1 MLRRVC
7 FEQKAKYIV
16 TSFEISWRRL
26 KNSEEEIVLTIDYYC
41 PCQAILPLIDRSP
54 IQAMAGIISTGAI
67 AALHVWPRGLVA
79 QDSSAGKG
87 SLRVGGHRWRHTPP
101 RTKKGLAPTQLAV
114 RSKKGGGEEWVLA
127 IDVGT
132 GGTKA
137 ALVTSLG
144 SVASSAFHPHPAPSS
159 SPAYDFQTKFS
170 GIVRG

>member
-1 MLRRVC
+1 V
-7 FEQKAKYIV
+7 F
-16 TSFEISWRRL
+16 
-26 KNSEEEIVLTIDYYC
+26 TIDYCC
-41 PCQAILPLIDRSP
+41 PRQTILPLNDRSP
-54 IQAMAGIISTGAI
+54 IRAMAGIISTGAV
-67 AALHVWPRGLVA
+67 AALHVWPRALVA

-144 SVASSAFHPHPAPSS
+144 SVASSAFHPHSAPSS
-159 SPAYDFQTKFS
+159 SLAYGFQTILS